1 MRTHRKTN
9 RLTRALRGRLSLA
22 VMTLL
27 GVTTVASCAIS
38 RQQELALGQQYAA
51 QLDAELPL
59 IEDATAVRYI
69 NTLGTSIARHGERGL
84 SYTFKLVNSDV
95 VNAFAV
101 PGGYVYVNRGLVE
114 RADNM
119 SELAGVVAHE
129 IAHVEE
135 RHSAEQIG
143 RVQGANVGLTLAYV
157 LLGRGPGG
165 LERTAI
171 NVGGG
176 LVLAG
181 YSRDAEEEAD
191 AVAVPLLVSAGIDPD
206 GLVTFFQKLIDDQK
220 RSPSALE
227 QWFSTHPTT
236 ADRIENTRERIAS
249 LPRAQMRNLASESSE
264 FDAFQSR
271 LRSMPPAPKTASRD

>member
-271 LRSMPPAPKTASRD
+271 LRSLPPAPKTASRD